1 MESKYN
7 LKKDFRFYVQNQD
20 ELVKK
25 YNGRVLIIH
34 DQVVVGDFASTR
46 EAIEEGD
53 KRFGPGKFLVQKCG
67 PGPENYT
74 ITCHSRAAFP
84 QETS

>member
-25 YNGRVLIIH
+25 YDGRVLIIH
-34 DQVVVGDFASTR
+34 DQVVCDDFASMH
-46 EAIEEGD
+46 EAITKGNEL
-53 KRFGPGKFLVQKCG
+53 FGPGKFLVQKCE

-74 ITCHSRAAFP
+74 ATCHSRAAFP